1 MKRFISIFLCMVLCC
16 SSVMTAS
23 AAEANPTDEE
33 IFQYLVDAGYSMD
46 VIDCMDDAM
55 RLQFY
60 QRGYHYQS
68 STTTHGVFTEE
79 YQVTFSV
86 DDNGA
91 ISLDEANRQE
101 LAQLLQDEDAVEKI
115 LHDKALSETNNVV
128 MSNEVIYN
136 ENTLDLNV
144 LETAI
149 IGGES
154 PIELMALS
162 NWSAS
167 LVVSHVSYNATT
179 HVSTKSIMYSW
190 TWEYDPIWNLTDK
203 AAIAWSGEYTA
214 DPESIRWA
222 YVRRVG
228 YVGST
233 LETDLVG
240 SSGQGYD
247 DYNPGAGVA
256 KAIDIIG
263 PLAGTVMINHRG
275 SLVVEIS
282 KVAETEDLESAVGR
296 YYHTRILPGLELGF
310 SSSGP
315 SISISS
321 SSGSVDKSSD
331 SADEFWVISDEDL

>member
-1 MKRFISIFLCMVLCC
+1 MKKIISVLLALVMMV
-16 SSVMTAS
+16 SMAVPAF
-23 AAEANPTDEE
+23 AAETTPNDEE
-33 IFQYLVDAGYSMD
+33 ILQYLIDAGYSMD
-46 VIDCMDDAM
+46 IIENMDDAT

-60 QRGYHYQS
+60 ERGYNYQS
-68 STTTHGVFTEE
+68 STTTHGVFTED

-86 DDNGA
+86 DNKGTVV
-91 ISLDEANRQE
+91 LDENNRQE
-101 LAQLLQDEDAVEKI
+101 LIRLLQDKDAVDKI
-115 LHDKALSETNNVV
+115 LHDKSLNKANNVV
-128 MSNEVIYN
+128 VKKA
-136 ENTLDLNV
+136 LDLNS
-144 LETAI
+144 LKADI
-149 IGGES
+149 IKGDS
-154 PIELMALS
+154 PIELMSLS

-167 LVVSHVSYNATT
+167 LVVSHVSYDMETN
-179 HVSTKSIMYSW
+179 VSTKSILYSW
-190 TWEYDPIWNLTDK
+190 TWEYDPVWELTDK

-228 YVGST
+228 YVGSS

-263 PLAGTVMINHRG
+263 PLPGTVLINHRG
-275 SLVVEIS
+275 SMVVEIS
-282 KVAETEDLESAVGR
+282 KVAETEDKESAVGR

-315 SISISS
+315 SISITS

>member
-16 SSVMTAS
+16 SSVVTAS

-33 IFQYLVDAGYSMD
+33 ILQYLVDAGYSMD
-46 VIDCMDDAM
+46 VIECMDDAM

-60 QRGYHYQS
+60 ERGYYYQS

-86 DDNGA
+86 NDNGT

-101 LAQLLQDEDAVEKI
+101 LIQLLQDEEAVEKI
-115 LHDKALSETNNVV
+115 LHDKALSATNNVA
-128 MSNEVIYN
+128 MADEVVYN
-136 ENTLDLNV
+136 ENALNV
-144 LETAI
+144 GELNAAI
-149 IGGES
+149 IGGDA
-154 PIELMALS
+154 PIELMELS
-162 NWSAS
+162 NWSGS
-167 LVVSHVSYNATT
+167 LVVSHVSYNTST
-179 HVSTKSIMYSW
+179 HVSTKSILYSW
-190 TWEYDPIWNLTDK
+190 TWEYDPMWNLTDK
-203 AAIAWSGEYTA
+203 AAIAWSGGYTA

-282 KVAETEDLESAVGR
+282 KVATTESLESAVGR
-296 YYHTRILPGLELGF
+296 YYHTRLLDGLELGF

-315 SISISS
+315 SIAITS